1 MFGSIQCSD
10 DCRCRCMYPAIMR
23 THTHTHTHTLYSQVA
38 IKVIPKSKVYSWS
51 KVSSVCVCV
60 LDNSCYDLMTIVV
73 CYARSGLLK
82 PSIAR
87 CVVADS
93 QCSVEVCGVCDFVF
107 GGMEQ

>member
-1 MFGSIQCSD
+1 
-10 DCRCRCMYPAIMR
+10 MYVPCNHAN
-23 THTHTHTHTLYSQVA
+23 THTHTHTHTVFTGSYQSYSKIESLQLV
-38 IKVIPKSKVYSWS
+38 KGEL
-51 KVSSVCVCV
+51 SVCVCV